1 MLKLNIRIKEES
13 EDNVSVKIK
22 EISEKDFNNSSQAE
36 KITASEI
43 KTAIEYAIDDL
54 RKKMRKE
61 EK

>member
-1 MLKLNIRIKEES
+1 MLKIEIRIKEES
-13 EDNVSVKIK
+13 KDNVSVKIK
-22 EISEKDFNNSSQAE
+22 QISEKDFNNSSRAE

-54 RKKMRKE
+54 KNKLRKE